1 MQRSLRIL
9 FLQKYVFFLFH
20 QTSNKKK
27 ATDVGSLSLN
37 PFVLLQFSRRRD
49 SFSFAGKSISLPRD
63 ILYRYGVTLPL
74 LFQFKLYAKYS
85 FFHKVCFH
93 PKTCQARKNCVK
105 KHPNFFPETF
115 PKWPFCIGTG
125 AISNL
130 SAANFRHS
138 AANRREDGRSRHGD
152 GRSCD
157 YDRPNQ

>member
-20 QTSNKKK
+20 QTSNKRKQQML
-27 ATDVGSLSLN
+27 AHYLW
-37 PFVLLQFSRRRD
+37 
-49 SFSFAGKSISLPRD
+49 I
-63 ILYRYGVTLPL
+63 L
-74 LFQFKLYAKYS
+74 LFSSNFPGGEIHFPLRENPSPCRGKFCIGMELPCLYFCDLNFMQNIHSFTKPIFTPKPAK
-85 FFHKVCFH
+85 
-93 PKTCQARKNCVK
+93 QEKNCVK

-115 PKWPFCIGTG
+115 PKGPFFIGTG

-130 SAANFRHS
+130 SAANFRHP
-138 AANRREDGRSRHGD
+138 AANRQED